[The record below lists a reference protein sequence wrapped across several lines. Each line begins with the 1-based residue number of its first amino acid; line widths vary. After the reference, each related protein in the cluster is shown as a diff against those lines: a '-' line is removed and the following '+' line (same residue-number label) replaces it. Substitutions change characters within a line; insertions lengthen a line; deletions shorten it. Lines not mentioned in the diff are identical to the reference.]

1 MQTAIALLSS
11 ALTLHAA
18 AEVQLLPA
26 GEFKGRDGR
35 PGNGLVWKLSD
46 ARGRALAAKLNA
58 RHASVRFNVDYE
70 HQTMNAKENGQ
81 PAPAS
86 GWASRFEWREGKGL
100 YALDAQWTDKA
111 RQMIERGEY
120 RYLSPVIAYNKR
132 TGEVSDVFNAAL
144 VNVPALDI
152 SPVARERIAQLSAQ
166 FSDEEEDAMLSEQ
179 ELAVC
184 RATGVDPQEFRAA
197 RDARQADA
205 NTSGLNEWERAVCR
219 ATGID
224 PEEFIAT
231 RDFQA
236 GESMG
241 ELTEAE
247 LAVCRST
254 GVSVEAFIATRRQLA
269 AAS

>member
-11 ALTLHAA
+11 ALTLQAA

-26 GEFKGRDGR
+26 GEFNGRDGR
-35 PGNGLVWKLSD
+35 PGNGLAWKLSD
-46 ARGRALAAKLNA
+46 ARGRALAVKLNA

-70 HQTMNAKENGQ
+70 HQTINAKENGR

-86 GWASRFEWREGKGL
+86 GWASRFEWRDGKGL

-111 RQMIERGEY
+111 RQMIESGEY
-120 RYLSPVIAYNKR
+120 RYLSPVIAYNKV

-166 FSDEEEDAMLSEQ
+166 FSTEEESAMLTEQ

-184 RATGVDPQEFRAA
+184 RATGVDPQEFRTT
-197 RDARQADA
+197 RDARPA
-205 NTSGLNEWERAVCR
+205 S
-219 ATGID
+219 
-224 PEEFIAT
+224 
-231 RDFQA
+231 
-236 GESMG
+236 ESMG
-241 ELTEAE
+241 ELTEVE

-254 GVSVEAFIATRRQLA
+254 GVSVEAFTAARKQLA